1 MGNLWKIFEN
11 THSWGQ
17 HVEFWGGIFHCFC
30 GPMWSR
36 IFQHPPS
43 KSRLH
48 VEPGRSH
55 RIAGEPGILVMFIR
69 SKWTYAH
76 CGQGILLAVWVGF
89 FLNPGPSIFPFDVVR
104 WCNLECGFWL
114 QSSGRPVRVLKG
126 DRDSILLSRGLMI
139 YSITVCPSTGRF
151 CKVRSGCGLII

>member
-17 HVEFWGGIFHCFC
+17 HVEFWGGIFHWFC
-30 GPMWSR
+30 GPMWSG

-76 CGQGILLAVWVGF
+76 CGQGILLAVWVVF
-89 FLNPGPSIFPFDVVR
+89 FEIPDLPYFHLMWSAGAIWSADFDY
-104 WCNLECGFWL
+104 NLVGGQFVFW
-114 QSSGRPVRVLKG
+114 
-126 DRDSILLSRGLMI
+126 RGTE
-139 YSITVCPSTGRF
+139 TVCYYHVDWWSTALLYAPLLVDF
-151 CKVRSGCGLII
+151 VR